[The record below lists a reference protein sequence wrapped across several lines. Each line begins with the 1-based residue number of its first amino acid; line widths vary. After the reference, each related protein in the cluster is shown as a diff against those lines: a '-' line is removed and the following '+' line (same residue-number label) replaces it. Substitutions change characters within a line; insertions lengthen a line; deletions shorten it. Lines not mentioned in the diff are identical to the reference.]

1 MLTAM
6 SPEETQDTVHSGTVC
21 TSGHDITRVNDHLM
35 TSVVKKTHGL
45 CFMLD
50 QRNFYSLR

>member
-50 QRNFYSLR
+50 QRIFYSLR